1 MSNRTIKNQNTSPAF
16 QLKPVRSLENF
27 KHSSPLSSPEHWAFP
42 SRGGAPMSVPTTKLF
57 LPNQKSQETQNLLQ
71 SPDDVFS
78 SPPIPPRASSTEH
91 EFFGTA
97 SFVVGGG
104 RSENGDPVFL
114 VANRHTVD
122 VVKLSPP
129 IISPRRKVNNLSLYM
144 NAACS
149 MIITLSKDFFIGGER
164 ILINLT
170 VCTTLTILP
179 DR

>member
-1 MSNRTIKNQNTSPAF
+1 MWLTIRF

-27 KHSSPLSSPEHWAFP
+27 KHTSPLSSPDHWAFP
-42 SRGGAPMSVPTTKLF
+42 SRSGAPITVPTTKLF
-57 LPNQKSQETQNLLQ
+57 LPNQKSQDTQNLLQ
-71 SPDDVFS
+71 SPDDIFS
-78 SPPIPPRASSTEH
+78 SPPVPPRASSVEN

-129 IISPRRKVNNLSLYM
+129 TISPRRKVAVATSNNRHH
-144 NAACS
+144 NHR
-149 MIITLSKDFFIGGER
+149 IVITEG
-164 ILINLT
+164 
-170 VCTTLTILP
+170 
-179 DR
+179 